1 MATQF
6 RLALP
11 HLVAAVLVLVG
22 LFMIYELLRAGSIA
36 PEAGLAI
43 ITTLLGGAVA
53 HLFSADAAGRA
64 VGSYERA
71 QNGVSEKISAAA
83 RAASGN
89 GNGGTTPAG
98 S

>member
-1 MATQF
+1 MVAQL
-6 RLALP
+6 RLAIP
-11 HLVAAVLVLVG
+11 QIVAAVLVLVG
-22 LFMIYELLRAGSIA
+22 MVMIYELIRDGSIA

-53 HLFSADAAGRA
+53 HLFSVDAAGRA

-71 QNGVSEKISAAA
+71 QNGVSDKINAAA
-83 RAASGN
+83 RAASSN
-89 GNGGTTPAG
+89 GTGGTTPAG